1 MLIKAN
7 TATMCK
13 SIGKNAISIY
23 SLPAIKSIFFA
34 DWNSTYTCPDHF
46 TTIISLE
53 SSIVGSI
60 RISSLLKTDGISWKR
75 NERWPKLY
83 SCLEWFVILWHILK
97 LSWFFCKKKQQPPP
111 KKTHIKITHIGAC
124 KLFSKQYQ

>member
-60 RISSLLKTDGISWKR
+60 RIVLAQNWRYKLETERALTEIIQLLGMVCDSLAYFET
-75 NERWPKLY
+75 
-83 SCLEWFVILWHILK
+83 FVIFLQ
-97 LSWFFCKKKQQPPP
+97 KKTTPPP

>member
-7 TATMCK
+7 TATMCE
-13 SIGKNAISIY
+13 SIGKNGISIY

-34 DWNSTYTCPDHF
+34 DWNSKYTCPDHF

-60 RISSLLKTDGISWKR
+60 RIVLAQNWRYKLETERALTEIIQLLGMVCDSL
-75 NERWPKLY
+75 
-83 SCLEWFVILWHILK
+83 
-97 LSWFFCKKKQQPPP
+97 
-111 KKTHIKITHIGAC
+111 A
-124 KLFSKQYQ
+124 

>member
-34 DWNSTYTCPDHF
+34 DWNSIYTCPDHF

-60 RISSLLKTDGISWKR
+60 RIVLAQ
-75 NERWPKLY
+75 N
-83 SCLEWFVILWHILK
+83 
-97 LSWFFCKKKQQPPP
+97 
-111 KKTHIKITHIGAC
+111 
-124 KLFSKQYQ
+124 